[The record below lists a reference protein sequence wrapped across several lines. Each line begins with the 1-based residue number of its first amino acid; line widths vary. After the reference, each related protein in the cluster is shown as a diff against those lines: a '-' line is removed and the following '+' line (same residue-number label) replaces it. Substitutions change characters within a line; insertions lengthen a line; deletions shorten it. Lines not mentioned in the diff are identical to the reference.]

1 MRAILR
7 TAALLGL
14 IAATAQAAETP
25 KPPLPMREAQ
35 TPNAVIFDPH
45 PDKAHPA
52 GMVDVRIPSHG
63 ANMNAILYTASGAPP
78 HPVLLLFHGFPG
90 NEQNLDLAR
99 VLQRAGWNVLTLHYR
114 GSWGSAGDY
123 SIGHC
128 MEDGLAAVAWL
139 RDPGETI
146 APRVDPRRI
155 VVIGH
160 SLGGMVAGYVS
171 AHDAGIAGAVV
182 ISPGA
187 FAPISREEM
196 IKRIRDTLSTDIGY
210 HPLGNAT
217 PEALAD
223 EALSHGTEWDLIRY
237 APALARHPLLVVS
250 ADDGFTADNAKL
262 AMAVAAVPGARV
274 ARRHFATDH
283 SYDDQRIALITAIL
297 GWLDSLPPH

>member
-1 MRAILR
+1 MLPAR
-7 TAALLGL
+7 L
-14 IAATAQAAETP
+14 IAAAIACAAPAIAQAAAVP
-25 KPPLPMREAQ
+25 AAIMADPPQ
-35 TPNAVIFDPH
+35 
-45 PDKAHPA
+45 DKAHPA
-52 GMVDVRIPSHG
+52 RSTPVALPTGGVKING
-63 ANMNAILYTASGAPP
+63 LLYTAAGAGP
-78 HPVLLLFHGFPG
+78 HPTVVLFHGFPG
-90 NEQNLDLAR
+90 NEQSLDLAR

-139 RDPGETI
+139 RDAAAMGAKV
-146 APRVDPRRI
+146 APHVDAGRI

-171 AHDAGIAGAVV
+171 AHDAGIAGAAL

-196 IKRIRDTLSTDIGY
+196 IRRIRDTLSTDIGY
-210 HPLGNAT
+210 RPLGDAT

-223 EALSHGTEWDLIRY
+223 EALAHGAEWDLIRY

-250 ADDGFTADNAKL
+250 ADDGFTADNARL
-262 AMAVAAVPGARV
+262 AEAVAAVPGARV
-274 ARRHFATDH
+274 AQRHFATDH
-283 SYDDQRIALITAIL
+283 SYDDQRIALISAIL
-297 GWLDSLPPH
+297 GWLDSLPR